1 MSNSVNVAAQ
11 KTVITWTD
19 VCFQALQRLNVTVE
33 FSSSELLPVKICIIW
48 KKSHSNCQASEG
60 LILILQNRVR
70 PWKALLLTNYR
81 FVATIQLD
89 HRSCFP
95 PQPCYSDKMRDF
107 RHDRRDRF
115 EINSAVKGN
124 GTECGCFL
132 TLTATH
138 NMSRLQ
144 CSHIHAAES
153 TEWRHA
159 DVSSC
164 VLLLLQFVRKWLTFW
179 ETCWLT

>member
-1 MSNSVNVAAQ
+1 MIAAQ
-11 KTVITWTD
+11 QTVITWTD

-70 PWKALLLTNYR
+70 PRTALLLTNYG

-164 VLLLLQFVRKWLTFW
+164 VLLLLQFLRKCLTFW